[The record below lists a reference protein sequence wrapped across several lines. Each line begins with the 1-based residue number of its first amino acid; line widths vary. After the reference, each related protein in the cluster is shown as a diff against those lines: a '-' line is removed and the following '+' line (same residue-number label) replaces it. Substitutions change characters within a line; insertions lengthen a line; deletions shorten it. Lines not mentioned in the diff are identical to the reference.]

1 MHRKVHEVHMRVIR
15 PEHRH
20 TLTTA
25 SILTLSLAKQGEH
38 AEAQQ
43 SSARCTRCESAC
55 WDRSIKARC

>member
-1 MHRKVHEVHMRVIR
+1 MHRKVHEVQMFVIW

-43 SSARCTRCESAC
+43 SSARCMR
-55 WDRSIKARC
+55 